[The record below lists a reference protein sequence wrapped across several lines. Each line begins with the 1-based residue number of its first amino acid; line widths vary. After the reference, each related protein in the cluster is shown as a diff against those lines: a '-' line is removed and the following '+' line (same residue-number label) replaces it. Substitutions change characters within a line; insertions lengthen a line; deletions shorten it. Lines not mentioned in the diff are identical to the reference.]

1 MTHPIPRD
9 TTSTTGHR
17 LGHRRASAARAAAV
31 ALTLVLLAGPAL
43 LAAVKI
49 EHDPVEKSKSGHRI
63 ELEAEIKDK
72 AAGVHEARAYF
83 KSGHDTRFWFAPMR
97 PVGGKHVGI
106 LPAPALGAE
115 TVEYRIYAVNGV
127 QDFVKTQTYVIQIK
141 DDEKALARME
151 AKEPTNVEIDLDQIE
166 QMRDLAREAGEPD
179 PSSQVEVRNDVP
191 GSEMPTNL
199 VGFQDY
205 IVMAE
210 AVPAAAGAG
219 LAGAATVTASG
230 AGIGAGA
237 ILGTTLAL
245 GGVAAA
251 VGEAD
256 SGDDGGGDG
265 GGTGGPGAIACNNQE
280 EAGSDNPVTIDV
292 ELGQRSGTFT
302 FQYQMF
308 TQRDRMRVIYQGATL
323 FDTGCVSGSASRM
336 VSYNGSNTHITVDVI
351 PNCNG
356 GSGTLW
362 EFTVLCP

>member
-1 MTHPIPRD
+1 MTRPHTQNQRNRSEPR
-9 TTSTTGHR
+9 T
-17 LGHRRASAARAAAV
+17 ACAAV
-31 ALTLVLLAGPAL
+31 AFLALTLLFAPSLFG
-43 LAAVKI
+43 AVKI
-49 EHDPVEKSKSGHRI
+49 EHDPVKKAKSGHRI
-63 ELEAEIKDK
+63 ELEAQIKDK
-72 AAGVHEARAYF
+72 AAGVRDARAYF
-83 KSGHDTRFWFAPMR
+83 KSGYDTRYWYAPMR
-97 PVGGKHVGI
+97 PVGDKYVGI
-106 LPAPALGAE
+106 LPAPALGAG

-210 AVPAAAGAG
+210 AAPAAAGAG

-251 VGEAD
+251 AGAAD
-256 SGDDGGGDG
+256 SGGGNGDSG
-265 GGTGGPGAIACNNQE
+265 GGTGGPSAVACNNQA
-280 EAGSDNPVTIDV
+280 EAGNDNPVTIDV
-292 ELGQRSGTFT
+292 ELGRRSGTFN
-302 FQYQMF
+302 FQYETYSQP
-308 TQRDRMRVIYQGATL
+308 DRMRVIYQGSTL
-323 FDTGCVSGSASRM
+323 FDTGCVGANGNRAISYSGT
-336 VSYNGSNTHITVDVI
+336 NTHITVDVI

-356 GSGTLW
+356 GTGTSW
-362 EFTVLCP
+362 NFTVFCP